1 MSGLKS
7 IPEFLNNLLRRVGR
21 YRIVIFLLAVAAVYG
36 FIFVRINTLGNAQ
49 PSAEAIA
56 AQNNPIKKA
65 HIDKSVVKQLESLR
79 DNSVN
84 VQTLFEQARNN
95 PFQE

>member
-1 MSGLKS
+1 
-7 IPEFLNNLLRRVGR
+7 
-21 YRIVIFLLAVAAVYG
+21 LLAVIAVYG
-36 FIFVRINTLGNAQ
+36 FIVFRIHALDNAK

-56 AQNNPIKKA
+56 AQNNPIRQA
-65 HIDKSVVKQLESLR
+65 RIDKSVVKKLQSLQ

-95 PFQE
+95 PFQEPSN

>member
-1 MSGLKS
+1 MNQVKS
-7 IPEFLNNLLRRVGR
+7 ITESLTAVMRRVGR
-21 YRIVIFLLAVAAVYG
+21 YRLFLFILAVVLVYG
-36 FIFVRINTLGNAQ
+36 FILDRINTLSNAQ
-49 PSAEAIA
+49 PTPEAIA

-65 HIDKSVVKQLESLR
+65 RIDKNVVKQLESLR

-84 VQTLFEQARNN
+84 VQALFEQARNN